1 MKTNRCFYLVSGLWS
16 LVNSHSRRDTN
27 KISLKTQITTEINGI
42 STIQS
47 TGCVVPALELCSR
60 EGSLSDANAL
70 ALAAAHT
77 PDEVIAH
84 AGVDGVADAE
94 DGHHDIA
101 HHGVGFGARD
111 APRDVA
117 QGVCAGGEREGLAN
131 GQMGEMAVYLGVV
144 EDVSS
149 KGRAYVVFIDT

>member
-1 MKTNRCFYLVSGLWS
+1 LVD
-16 LVNSHSRRDTN
+16 SHSRRDTN
-27 KISLKTQITTEINGI
+27 KISLKTQITTEINSV

-47 TGCVVPALELCSR
+47 TGRVIPALKLCSR
-60 EGSLSDANAL
+60 EGSLGDTHAL

-77 PDEVIAH
+77 SDKIIAH
-84 AGVDGVADAE
+84 AGVYGVADAE

-111 APRDVA
+111 APWDVA
-117 QGVCAGGEREGLAN
+117 QGVCAGGEGERFADGE
-131 GQMGEMAVYLGVV
+131 MGEMAVYLGVV

-149 KGRAYVVFIDT
+149 EGGAYVTLLDTWILSVRPYEI